1 MKFSISPHRYAYFSV
16 ATLGMLLVLHF
27 TFLYGD
33 FFQGSK
39 IAKFFSLRHE
49 LNLPTFLSTLNLYVA
64 SLLSFLCYLT
74 QKNKRSKRFF
84 RFVACI
90 LLVMGYDEAAGLHE
104 HLGTKYSNAL
114 PEILKL
120 TNVNWLNLY
129 LPIASILGIILLI
142 ELIKTLKRPLILL
155 LPALLF
161 LTGSMFIEY
170 TYFLLNL
177 HNTFLGSLLETLEET
192 LEIISIIWLNHS
204 LLTVLKDSGNELK
217 FIFKD

>member
-1 MKFSISPHRYAYFSV
+1 MATFSRLVIQILLV
-16 ATLGMLLVLHF
+16 ATRIKSSNLPLHF
-27 TFLYGD
+27 
-33 FFQGSK
+33 
-39 IAKFFSLRHE
+39 KFICGL
-49 LNLPTFLSTLNLYVA
+49 LP
-64 SLLSFLCYLT
+64 SFLCYLT
-74 QKNKRSKRFF
+74 QKNKRTKCFF

-90 LLVMGYDEAAGLHE
+90 LLVWDTTKQLAHE

-114 PEILKL
+114 PEVLKL

-161 LTGSMFIEY
+161 LTGSVVHRIHI
-170 TYFLLNL
+170 FLAKFTQHILRITPRNPRRDTR
-177 HNTFLGSLLETLEET
+177 NT
-192 LEIISIIWLNHS
+192 SIIWLNHS